1 MMRRGACSRGPIDG
15 FGPLDIVMANTGLE
29 VIDVPFT
36 TMKNLTDY
44 LGHPCCDRQI
54 NCSIERERGDFAI
67 PRVPNAAHPTSMG
80 FLHSHATTVGD
91 AKQAI
96 G

>member
-1 MMRRGACSRGPIDG
+1 
-15 FGPLDIVMANTGLE
+15 MANTGLE

-67 PRVPNAAHPTSMG
+67 PRVPECGAPCLDGISPC
-80 FLHSHATTVGD
+80 HAMTVGD
-91 AKQAI
+91 SKQAI
-96 G
+96 GYNSMKTDHVDAYFKANGEIR